1 MKSSKPVRSL
11 LLSMLIMASAAAAP
25 AFAQIS
31 INISVAPPAPLY
43 EVVPAIS
50 PGYIWVPGYWAWNVD
65 RHIWI
70 RGRTI
75 VQRVGYRWEPD
86 RWEQRNRVYY
96 RHPGRW
102 ERDAGH
108 AVVKIKNEKM
118 PRHWDNRGG
127 DEDRGHGNDGKHG
140 KNRKNDH

>member
-1 MKSSKPVRSL
+1 MNHSHVLRRL
-11 LLSMLIMASAAAAP
+11 MLSMVIAAASAAIPAA
-25 AFAQIS
+25 AQVTFQ
-31 INISVAPPAPLY
+31 INIAPPSPMY
-43 EVVPAIS
+43 EVTPVLA

-86 RWEQRNRVYY
+86 RWEQRGQVYY

-102 ERDAGH
+102 QHDAGYQVIQLKKAKKDKH
-108 AVVKIKNEKM
+108 WENKM
-118 PRHWDNRGG
+118 RND
-127 DEDRGHGNDGKHG
+127 DRDDWRKHG
-140 KNRKNDH
+140 KGNKHKN